1 MRRGLAA
8 VTLIALTGCGL
19 LQVEQADPR
28 DIPAGRPEAISGAP
42 EPIGPMAEV
51 GRGRS
56 LGFGWRYVVYESA
69 EGVCTQL
76 ELATA
81 GGSGCGSILPPAGEV
96 FGSVGSGSSSSG
108 PTTVEGMV
116 TEEVASVRVHLVG
129 GGGVDV
135 VMMSLEP
142 AGLSGKA
149 FVGIAPPGSEVESI
163 TALDD
168 DGEVIE
174 TFAFLAP

>member
-1 MRRGLAA
+1 MR
-8 VTLIALTGCGL
+8 
-19 LQVEQADPR
+19 VEEPNPGE
-28 DIPAGRPEAISGAP
+28 IPAGQPAAISGAP
-42 EPIGPMAEV
+42 EPIGPIVEI

-56 LGFGWRYVVYESA
+56 LGFGWRYVVYESTD
-69 EGVCTQL
+69 GVCTQL
-76 ELATA
+76 ELAGG

-96 FGSVGSGSSSSG
+96 FGSIGSGSSSSG

-116 TEEVASVRVHLVG
+116 TADVASVRVQLVN

-142 AGLSGKA
+142 AGLTGKA
-149 FVGIAPPGSEVESI
+149 FVGIAHVGTEVESI
-163 TALDD
+163 TALGE

-174 TFAFLAP
+174 TFELLAP